1 MSPKNSPPP
10 TIEYILL
17 GLLYQNPQHGYS
29 LHQDLQSRASLSRIW
44 HVKRSK
50 LYYLLEKLERKG
62 LITGTHVP
70 EKKRPS
76 RDVYHL
82 TEQGEQAFLDWVEAP
97 IEVARHV
104 RLVILARLY
113 FALSLGREVAL
124 NLLARQREQCAQWL
138 DSLLAERE
146 RLSQPD
152 LITEQVFAFRIGQIQ
167 AMSTWIENCRE
178 QILSTE
184 TIKPDDL
191 PSGDDIQ

>member
-10 TIEYILL
+10 TIDYILL
-17 GLLYQNPQHGYS
+17 GLLHQKPQHGYS
-29 LHQDLQSRASLSRIW
+29 LHQDLQSRPSLSRIW
-44 HVKRSK
+44 YVKRSK

-70 EKKRPS
+70 GQKRPS

-124 NLLARQREQCAQWL
+124 NLLERQREQSAQWL
-138 DSLLAERE
+138 DSLMAERE
-146 RLSQPD
+146 RLDQPD

-167 AMSTWIENCRE
+167 AMATWLENCRE

>member
-44 HVKRSK
+44 YVKRSK
-50 LYYLLEKLERKG
+50 LYYLLGKLERKG
-62 LITGTHVP
+62 LIAGTHVP
-70 EKKRPS
+70 GKKRPS

-82 TEQGEQAFLDWVEAP
+82 TEQGEQTFLTWVEAP

-167 AMSTWIENCRE
+167 AMATWLENCRE
-178 QILSTE
+178 QIMSKE
-184 TIKPDDL
+184 NIKPDDL
-191 PSGDDIQ
+191 PSGEEI